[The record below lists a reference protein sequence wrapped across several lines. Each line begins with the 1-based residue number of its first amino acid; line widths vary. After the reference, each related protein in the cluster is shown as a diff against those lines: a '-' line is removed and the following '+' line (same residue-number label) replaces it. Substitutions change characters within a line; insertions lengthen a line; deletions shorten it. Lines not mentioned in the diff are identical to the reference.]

1 MHNLTQSKYRGI
13 FAAALISVG
22 GYAASTLLAG
32 SQSTYICPIIL
43 NGPARLQAMKVANVI
58 IDSILLI
65 GITEL
70 CQNGTEI
77 EESRRRRT
85 MVSLGV
91 GLLVSYTAGMS
102 R

>member
-1 MHNLTQSKYRGI
+1 LHNLTQSKYRGI

-43 NGPARLQAMKVANVI
+43 NGPARLQAMKAANVV

-77 EESRRRRT
+77 EESRRRPT